1 MRVLVADDERLTRR
15 ILEDTLT
22 GWGYEVIMAAD
33 GDEAWDVLQSENAP
47 SLAILDW
54 VMPGLDGIE
63 ICRRLRMREGDD
75 YVYAILLTA
84 KTDPEDIIKG
94 LESGAD
100 DYMVKPFNEE
110 ELKYRIK
117 IGARI
122 VDLEQRV
129 LNLART
135 DPLTELA
142 NRRAFM
148 ERLEAES
155 NRAQRQDQTLGIIIL
170 DLDHFKAIN
179 DNYGHQVGDL
189 VLREVGRGLCSACR
203 SYDFIGR
210 YGGEEFIVGLPGTDL
225 DVVNRTAERIRISLE
240 KNQIALTNEDRFV
253 SITASLGVAVLDKS
267 SDESIDSLI
276 KRADEALYVAK
287 SEGRNRVVISH
298 HRNRRPKNPRRGF
311 FKEL

>member
-1 MRVLVADDERLTRR
+1 VADDERLTRR

-22 GWGYEVIMAAD
+22 GWGYEVILATN
-33 GDEAWDVLQSENAP
+33 GNEAWDLLQSEDAP
-47 SLAILDW
+47 SLVILDW
-54 VMPGLDGIE
+54 VMPGLDGLE
-63 ICRRLRMREGDD
+63 ICRRLRMREKGD

-84 KTDPEDIIKG
+84 KTDPEDIIRG

-100 DYMVKPFNEE
+100 DYILKPFNAE

-170 DLDHFKAIN
+170 DLDHFKNIN

-189 VLREVGRGLCSACR
+189 VLREVGRGLCNVCR

-240 KNQIALTNEDRFV
+240 KNQIPLADEDRFV
-253 SITASLGVAVLDKS
+253 SITASLGGAVLDKS

-276 KRADEALYVAK
+276 KRADDALYAAK
-287 SEGRNRVVISH
+287 SGGRNRVVISH
-298 HRNRRPKNPRRGF
+298 HRNRRSKNPRRGF
-311 FKEL
+311 SDEL